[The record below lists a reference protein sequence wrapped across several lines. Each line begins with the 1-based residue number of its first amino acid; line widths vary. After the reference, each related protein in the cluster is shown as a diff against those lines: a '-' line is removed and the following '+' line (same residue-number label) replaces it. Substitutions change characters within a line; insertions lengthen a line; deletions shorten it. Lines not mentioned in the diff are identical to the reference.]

1 MEQGMLNNRQQ
12 EQLQGIAALGR
23 NEDTYLAHVAPDEMI
38 VPAQALRDNP
48 LLKVAIEKSISNYG
62 IDPNQFLV
70 GNGSMDLN
78 PLTGLPE
85 FGFLSKV
92 WKKAK
97 KVIKKIAPIAAV
109 IPGPWTPFAITYN
122 KANALNNIA
131 KGDGGI
137 GDLLTLGAGGSQKVF
152 GKDGALQSITSGD
165 FKNIGGGF
173 GSALS
178 NIGQVDKLDKLG
190 NVVQGETVFN
200 PFRYGAG
207 LGKTYA
213 EDQKQGYG
221 GIFKNV
227 GGADTLGGQAFNAVT
242 SGGNPVN
249 SMITAGYTPGME
261 GGMMPTSNQ
270 SAGGDITSWL
280 NNNFD
285 TSDRTMING
294 QVAIR
299 SKDGNYY
306 TQEQAKQMYNQQS
319 QPQSSGMF
327 GGKKSGQ
334 SYLGTIEDFL
344 KGKKS
349 DFSTSGSGRI
359 GIDRTGVGSI
369 FGGNPGQSGIGRI
382 EDFIKGNPSDP
393 VRDSSGGMFGGNL
406 GLMGLA
412 GLAGKVAYDAA
423 KERMGGM
430 AETPKVTMDQLGRYQ
445 MAQNL
450 GTGGSRADFGLAPAP
465 VALNFAKGDAVEME
479 DYINKMTNELI
490 ESYKK
495 DKKYRESSLLPASY
509 IMNEKQEASSEAAKR
524 NDPMTGL
531 KPSYHLVKGVIR
543 ILTGE
548 SGNRIPQ
555 RKIDEIK
562 NMVRSS
568 VKEKQMTQMGFN
580 MGGMAELDMREG
592 GESEGPGTG
601 TSDDIP
607 AMLSDGEFVMTA
619 KATRGAGSFNVNKT
633 KSGIELIKGGSAS
646 RKKGVE
652 NMREL
657 MNIFEA
663 V

>member
-1 MEQGMLNNRQQ
+1 MEQGMLNNQQ
-12 EQLQGIAALGR
+12 KEQMQRIAALGR

-48 LLKVAIEKSISNYG
+48 LLKIAIEKSISNYG

-92 WKKAK
+92 WKKTK
-97 KVIKKIAPIAAV
+97 KALKIIAPIAAV
-109 IPGPWTPFAITYN
+109 IPGPWQPFAAVYQ
-122 KANALNNIA
+122 KGNALNNIA

-137 GDLLTLGAGGSQKVF
+137 GDLLTLGAGGSQKIF
-152 GKDGALQSITSGD
+152 GEGGAL
-165 FKNIGGGF
+165 KNISSGGFKTMGGGF
-173 GSALS
+173 TDALK

-213 EDQKQGYG
+213 ENQKQGYG

-227 GGADTLGGQAFNAVT
+227 GGSDTFGGQAFNAVT
-242 SGGNPVN
+242 SSGNPAGGIMNAVGGPQGQ
-249 SMITAGYTPGME
+249 MIMASGQQPAG
-261 GGMMPTSNQ
+261 
-270 SAGGDITSWL
+270 GGDITSWL
-280 NNNFD
+280 SSNFD

-306 TQEQAKQMYNQQS
+306 TQEQAQQMYQQQS
-319 QPQSSGMF
+319 QPQKQSSGFF
-327 GGKKSGQ
+327 GAGKKSGQ
-334 SYLGTIEDFL
+334 SYLGVIEDLL

-349 DFSTSGSGRI
+349 DFSTPGSGRV
-359 GIDRTGVGSI
+359 GIDGRGVGAI
-369 FGGNPGQSGIGRI
+369 FQGTPGQSGIGRI

-406 GLMGLA
+406 GLMGLSA
-412 GLAGKVAYDAA
+412 LAGKIAYDSA
-423 KERMGGM
+423 KDRMGGL

-465 VALNFAKGDAVEME
+465 LALD
-479 DYINKMTNELI
+479 
-490 ESYKK
+490 
-495 DKKYRESSLLPASY
+495 
-509 IMNEKQEASSEAAKR
+509 
-524 NDPMTGL
+524 
-531 KPSYHLVKGVIR
+531 
-543 ILTGE
+543 
-548 SGNRIPQ
+548 
-555 RKIDEIK
+555 
-562 NMVRSS
+562 
-568 VKEKQMTQMGFN
+568 FN
-580 MGGMAELDMREG
+580 MGGPVYGYNYGGPVRQYFNKGGLAIIQELDMRDG
-592 GESEGPGTG
+592 GESDGPGTG

-619 KATRGAGSFNVNKT
+619 KATKGAGAFGVNKT
-633 KSGIELIKGGSAS
+633 KSGIELVKGGSPS

-663 V
+663 I

>member
-97 KVIKKIAPIAAV
+97 KALKVIAPIAAV
-109 IPGPWTPFAITYN
+109 VPGPWQPFAAVYQ
-122 KANALNNIA
+122 KGNALNNIA

-137 GDLLTLGAGGSQKVF
+137 GDLLTLGAGGSQKIF
-152 GKDGALQSITSGD
+152 GDKGAL
-165 FKNIGGGF
+165 KNISSGSFKTMGGGF
-173 GSALS
+173 GNALK

-207 LGKTYA
+207 LGKTYL
-213 EDQKQGYG
+213 ENQKQGYG

-227 GGADTLGGQAFNAVT
+227 GGSDTFGGQAFNAVT
-242 SGGNPVN
+242 SSGNPAGGIMNAVGGPQGQ
-249 SMITAGYTPGME
+249 MIMASGQQPAG
-261 GGMMPTSNQ
+261 
-270 SAGGDITSWL
+270 GGDITSWL
-280 NNNFD
+280 NSNFD

-319 QPQSSGMF
+319 QPQTQQQGGILDFLSRKLLPQSVEDALKGSDGTINPGSFLSRKLLPQSVEDAFQGNNSSG
-327 GGKKSGQ
+327 S
-334 SYLGTIEDFL
+334 
-344 KGKKS
+344 
-349 DFSTSGSGRI
+349 
-359 GIDRTGVGSI
+359 
-369 FGGNPGQSGIGRI
+369 
-382 EDFIKGNPSDP
+382 
-393 VRDSSGGMFGGNL
+393 MFGGNL

-524 NDPMTGL
+524 NDPMIAM